1 MTKVEK
7 KQQLI
12 YEMLN
17 SILKTGFAKLKM
29 DDFVKMVPAS
39 RSTVYRYFN
48 SRENIIHDVVKE
60 YLKYID
66 SFKLSPQAHGE
77 KEWIKNVEQQVEEAL
92 VLNSHLSPIFLK
104 DLKAEFPDQY
114 DLLQAKINEHNSE
127 LVKFYQAG
135 QEAGFFNEARP
146 ELWIL
151 QDRLMI
157 PNMVEPAYLV
167 IHGLTVRDAIT
178 TYVSMKSR
186 QIIKPEYLNEFDF
199 SFTDKVI
206 EKMNQEIAGR

>member
-17 SILKTGFAKLKM
+17 NILKTGFANLKM

-66 SFKLSPQAHGE
+66 SFKLSPKAHDE
-77 KEWIKNVEQQVEEAL
+77 KDWIKDIEQQTEEAL
-92 VLNSHLSPIFLK
+92 VLNSHLSSVFLK
-104 DLKAEFPDQY
+104 DLRAEFPDQY
-114 DLLQAKINEHNSE
+114 DLLQAKINEYNVQ

-135 QEAGFFNEARP
+135 QKAGFFNESRP

-157 PNMVEPAYLV
+157 PKMIDPTYLV
-167 IHGLTVRDAIT
+167 MHGLTVRDAIT
-178 TYVSMKSR
+178 SYVSMKSR
-186 QIIKPEYLNEFDF
+186 QMIKPEYL
-199 SFTDKVI
+199 S
-206 EKMNQEIAGR
+206 